1 MPKRYLAIACLT
13 LAACSAPVPG
23 DGPVFSN
30 AAFILEE
37 HPLVGVIWD
46 VEAAQA
52 IDEATLVARLGA
64 ADIAI
69 LGEVHDNARHHE
81 RQAELVAQVAPE
93 GLAFEMVP
101 EGSEEG
107 IEAFLAQGGTP
118 GEIGPAIGWNRLGWP
133 DWDLYRPIFEAAP
146 EAYIAGGATT
156 NAELIAAIRGDAASA
171 FGPGADRYGLS
182 VRPDAKTQAA
192 LEEEMVV
199 AHCNKLP
206 RSAARGMAE
215 AQRLRDA
222 RFADASLRA
231 LAKGNGNA
239 VLITGNGHARSDRGV
254 PAYITEAARDLVVI
268 SLGQL
273 EVIEEAKTVA
283 EYAALAE
290 TPYDYLW
297 FSARADRPDP
307 CAQFN

>member
-1 MPKRYLAIACLT
+1 MPKRYLIVACL
-13 LAACSAPVPG
+13 LLSAC
-23 DGPVFSN
+23 GPMATNQDNLFSN
-30 AAFILEE
+30 ASFILEE
-37 HPLVGVIWD
+37 HPLTGMIWD
-46 VEAAQA
+46 VEAAKE
-52 IDEATLVARLGA
+52 IDQATLVARMSA

-69 LGEVHDNARHHE
+69 LGEVHDNARHHD
-81 RQAELVAQVAPE
+81 RQAALVDLLQPE

-118 GEIGPAIGWNRLGWP
+118 AEIGPAIGWNRLGWP
-133 DWDLYRPIFEAAP
+133 DWGLYRPIFEAAP
-146 EAYIAGGATT
+146 QAYIAGGATT
-156 NAELIAAIRGDAASA
+156 NAELVMAIRENAAVA
-171 FGPGADRYGLS
+171 FGAGATRYGLN

-192 LEEEMVV
+192 LEEEMII

-222 RFADASLRA
+222 RFADATLRA
-231 LAKGNGNA
+231 LAKGEGNA
-239 VLITGNGHARSDRGV
+239 VLITGNVHARTDRGV
-254 PAYITEAARDLVVI
+254 PAYIAEASKDLTVV

-273 EVIEEAKTVA
+273 EVIEDAKTVA

-290 TPYDYLW
+290 TPYDYL
-297 FSARADRPDP
+297 
-307 CAQFN
+307 